1 MLAEVWLVEVDLLL
15 SLGLSCCDGVLV
27 VLLQVDRLDLGQVTA
42 GLSAGWLLHFHRL
55 LQFKH
60 GRSLS
65 VLCFCLGKVA
75 VAEISIEFVDD
86 SGQSCSR
93 HTSCEVEF

>member
-1 MLAEVWLVEVDLLL
+1 MDLLL

-27 VLLQVDRLDLGQVTA
+27 VILLQVYCLDLGQVAT
-42 GLSAGWLLHFHRL
+42 GLSAGWLLYFHRL

-60 GRSLS
+60 GGNLS
-65 VLCFCLGKVA
+65 ILCFYLGKVA
-75 VAEISIEFVDD
+75 IAEITIEFVDN

-93 HTSCEVEF
+93 HTSCEVKFEQLHF